1 MKQNAKHIRLKV
13 VMGYILLIA
22 IAVCSVAY
30 IYSVI
35 QQLAGEDEPD
45 SIPRQ
50 KVYLVTGTLS
60 LLYESEALSQ
70 LVGMEEKDLGR
81 FNRTLTRAQQNID
94 SLRLLV
100 SDSVQLLKIDTIND
114 LLERKRWNTRQL
126 LATLK
131 EANTED
137 LYRQNIEK
145 VLALQ
150 DTLREQVKI
159 EERVVEK
166 TDTMMLNKPR
176 KGFFKRLAEA
186 FNPSENIDT
195 GYVVNSTRQIVTDTL
210 VQPFNASDTIMTVL
224 RSIQDSVADQRR
236 ELEILLAAKA
246 NNLRYNNSILTRR
259 INQMLRD
266 IEQEEIDASMNR
278 VHERQTLL
286 RETSRLIGFIAIC
299 ASLVAVVFLVF
310 ILRDLSRSQYYRS
323 QLEKAKKYAEDLLH
337 SREKL
342 MLTISHDIRAPL
354 SSIIGYIELLENL
367 GAGGRERYYLENMT
381 GSANHILAL
390 VNDLLDFHR
399 LESNRMEI
407 HPVPFG
413 VSMLF
418 NEIYTSFR
426 PIAENK
432 GLDFVFDLS
441 EEYTSLQYT
450 GDPIRIR
457 QVAGNLISNALK
469 FTSEGRVE
477 LHVWIPEKGEHSAL
491 LAFAVKDAGP
501 GIPVSEQEKIF
512 GEFSRL
518 GSTEGIEGFGL
529 GLSITRKL
537 VALMGGTLTLE
548 SVPGAGSTF
557 RVVLPL
563 GVSDVREVEA
573 SRVRETSASD
583 TQKMSASDMQA
594 EPSSEGKRGA
604 ASGVRGVPGSQGG
617 AVSGMQGVSGV
628 QDVSSGISSTA
639 QDLSACEVHCL
650 LVDDDPLQLAMT
662 GEMLAR
668 GRIRVTSCTDPHEV
682 LRLLEQQAFDVVIT
696 DIQMPVMDG
705 FSLLREI
712 RASSVPH
719 VAALPVIALSAE
731 SGREDEHYISAGFTA
746 FLNKPFTGKQLLNLV
761 GTLVSR
767 KFGELSCE
775 GGEAEGLDFSALTV
789 FAGDDPEASAHILST
804 FCRETMKNLD
814 LLREA
819 HRENNRGLAAKTAHK
834 LLPLI
839 SMLKE
844 SETAVFLGRLEK
856 ESAVL
861 SPAEW
866 EDLLGRVEVR
876 ILSVVE
882 RVQRK
887 DVE

>member
-13 VMGYILLIA
+13 VIGYILLIA

-30 IYSVI
+30 IYNVI

-45 SIPRQ
+45 NTPRQ
-50 KVYLVTGTLS
+50 KVYLITGTLS

-81 FNRTLTRAQQNID
+81 FNHTITRARQNID

-100 SDSVQLLKIDTIND
+100 SDSLQILKIDTIND

-131 EANTED
+131 EADTED

-150 DTLREQVKI
+150 DTLREEVKL

-166 TDTMMLNKPR
+166 TDTVMQSKPR
-176 KGFFKRLAEA
+176 KGFFKRLADA
-186 FNPSENIDT
+186 FSPGTKIDT
-195 GYVVNSTRQIVTDTL
+195 SFVVNTTRHIVTDTL
-210 VQPFNASDTIMTVL
+210 VKPFNASDTIITVL

-278 VHERQTLL
+278 VHERQALL
-286 RETSRLIGFIAIC
+286 KETSRLIGFIAIC

-323 QLEKAKKYAEDLLH
+323 QLETAKKYAEDLLH

-407 HPVPFG
+407 HPVSFG
-413 VSMLF
+413 VSRLF
-418 NEIYTSFR
+418 DEIYTSFR

-441 EEYTSLQYT
+441 DEYTSLQYT

-457 QVAGNLISNALK
+457 QIAGNLISNALK
-469 FTSEGRVE
+469 FTTEGRVE
-477 LHVWIPEKGEHSAL
+477 LHVWIPEKNESSAL

-501 GIPVSEQEKIF
+501 GIPEAEQEKIF

-518 GSTEGIEGFGL
+518 GATEGIEGFGL

-548 SVPGAGSTF
+548 SVSGRGSTF

-563 GVSDVREVEA
+563 GLSEVQESPGHETAVAGTGDFSVFPCICSREVY
-573 SRVRETSASD
+573 
-583 TQKMSASDMQA
+583 
-594 EPSSEGKRGA
+594 
-604 ASGVRGVPGSQGG
+604 
-617 AVSGMQGVSGV
+617 
-628 QDVSSGISSTA
+628 
-639 QDLSACEVHCL
+639 CL

-662 GEMLAR
+662 EEMLTR
-668 GRIRVTSCTDPHEV
+668 SQVRVTTCTDPHEV
-682 LRLLEQQAFDVVIT
+682 LRLLERQPFDIVIT
-696 DIQMPVMDG
+696 DIQMPGMDG
-705 FSLLREI
+705 FGVLREI
-712 RASSVPH
+712 RMSQLAN
-719 VAALPVIALSAE
+719 VATLPVIALSAD

-746 FLNKPFTGKQLLNLV
+746 FLNKPFTGRQLLNLV
-761 GTLVSR
+761 GTLLACGTS
-767 KFGELSCE
+767 G
-775 GGEAEGLDFSALTV
+775 AEDLDFSALTA
-789 FAGDDPEASAHILST
+789 FAGDDPEASARILST
-804 FCRETMKNLD
+804 FCRETLKNLD

-819 HRENNRGLAAKTAHK
+819 RRGNNRELASKTAHK
-834 LLPLI
+834 LLPLF

-844 SETAVFLGRLEK
+844 TETAAFLGRLEK
-856 ESAVL
+856 EWATL
-861 SPAEW
+861 SLSEW
-866 EDLLGRVEVR
+866 EELLGLVEIR

-882 RVQRK
+882 RVERK
-887 DVE
+887 GGE